1 VTDRLRQLGATHVG
15 MATSLPLRRE
25 WDSTTFTDIV
35 GRSVAP
41 QFRPNGRMRIVS
53 PELFDALEI
62 RVRLGRGFTADD
74 RADGEPV
81 VMVNEAWVA
90 KFLPAGIDPLRERLA
105 GLFFRRVEGKIEP
118 RTAAIVGVAADVR
131 YSALDRN
138 PEPVVYFVDSQRAAL
153 RRSYVVTS
161 ADGHPEKLIPKIRE
175 AVRQLDAQVPL
186 QFEMMADVVTASLV
200 WSRLGVLL
208 MATFGMVSLVLSGTG
223 VFGVLA
229 FVGAQRHGEM
239 AVRLSLGATPGGVFR
254 LMLAQGARFAVVG
267 GVLGV
272 VLAWWIGRL
281 MSAYVYQVS
290 AASGTVLG
298 GSALVV
304 TLVALLAA
312 LAPARRAAS
321 VEPSRALRA

>member
-1 VTDRLRQLGATHVG
+1 
-15 MATSLPLRRE
+15 
-25 WDSTTFTDIV
+25 
-35 GRSVAP
+35 
-41 QFRPNGRMRIVS
+41 
-53 PELFDALEI
+53 
-62 RVRLGRGFTADD
+62 
-74 RADGEPV
+74 
-81 VMVNEAWVA
+81 MVNEAWVT
-90 KFLPAGIDPLRERLA
+90 KFLPAGTDPLRERLA
-105 GLFFRRVEGKIEP
+105 GLFFRRVGDKVEARP
-118 RTAAIVGVAADVR
+118 AAIIGVAADVR

-138 PEPVVYFVDSQRAAL
+138 PEPVVYLVDAQRPPM

-161 ADGHPEKLIPKIRE
+161 TDGHPERLIPEIR
-175 AVRQLDAQVPL
+175 AALRQLDPQVPL
-186 QFEMMADVVTASLV
+186 QFETMANVVKASLV

-208 MATFGMVSLVLSGTG
+208 MGTFGAVALVLAGTG

-229 FVGAQRHGEM
+229 FAGAQRHGEM

-267 GVLGV
+267 GVLGIG
-272 VLAWWIGRL
+272 LAWWMGRL

-304 TLVALLAA
+304 LLVALLAT